1 MQYKKILLTG
11 IVCLLLQAL
20 SAQQKNPTGTITGV
34 VRDKSG
40 APISHCTI
48 SIKGSK
54 IVTTANEQGQFELQ
68 HVPVGN
74 KTVEFSAV
82 GFSAIQKKV
91 TVTEGTVTEMSVQA
105 TAIETTLETVSV
117 IGRSSTQL
125 ANRQAYNIT
134 AIDAK
139 QLHNSTLDLSHTL
152 DRVSGVRVRESG
164 GVGSSFNFSLNG
176 FSGNQVRFF
185 LDGVPMDN
193 FGSSFQIN
201 NIPIN
206 FADRIEVYK
215 GVVPIWLGSDA
226 LGGAVNIIT
235 GNKYRNYVD
244 VSYSYGSFNTHR
256 SSINT
261 AFTTRKGFTIQLNAF
276 QNYSD
281 NNYKVTLDVADI
293 HTGRYYPNTTVRRF
307 HDQYHNETLVTNI
320 GFVNKKWAD
329 KFLVGITL
337 GKNSKEIQ
345 TGARMVSVFGAWN
358 RNGNIVMPS
367 LKYQKR
373 DFVVKGLD
381 VVVNANYNL
390 GSEQNIDTA
399 FRRYDWFGNYKQY
412 DGVGGERSRTM
423 YKFKNNIGLATT
435 TLAYKINDQHS
446 VAINNVY
453 SSFNRKGRDELYPN
467 DDKYQ
472 QPQRTNKNILGF
484 SYKYDYKEKWS
495 IMAFGKHL
503 FQQAHTRVSY
513 NPSGNY
519 GDVAYKDQNNDISKL
534 GYGIATSYFLTPAL
548 QLKASYERSNRLPE
562 NEEMFGDLIN
572 QESNFNLKPERS
584 DNFNLGAH
592 YAFKLNE
599 SHRVAIS
606 ASGIY
611 RRATD
616 FIYFR
621 LNNNQSMLVAD
632 NLAGVRNTGG
642 EGEIRYSYKS
652 WFAAGV
658 NFTYQNIINKRK
670 YEPGQ
675 TGVSIVYNDRMP
687 NLPFMFGNADASV
700 YFKNVWKQGDNLS
713 IGYNLLYVHA
723 FYLYWPS
730 LGSSGNKY
738 GIPKQLAHDINF
750 IYTLKNGRYNIGLE
764 CKNITNDQLYD
775 NFSLQKPGRGFY
787 GKLRYFFAR

>member
-1 MQYKKILLTG
+1 MQYIKILVTGVFCLYFQLLT
-11 IVCLLLQAL
+11 
-20 SAQQKNPTGTITGV
+20 AQQKTATGTISGTVKDKNGV
-34 VRDKSG
+34 PV
-40 APISHCTI
+40 PHCSVI
-48 SIKGSK
+48 LKAFRL
-54 IVTTANEQGQFELQ
+54 VTTANEQGYFIL
-68 HVPVGN
+68 HNVPAGN
-74 KTVEFSAV
+74 ATVEFSAV
-82 GFSAIQKKV
+82 GFGVVQQKV
-91 TVTEGTVTEMSVQA
+91 TVREGATTELSVE
-105 TAIETTLETVSV
+105 TTTIETTLETVSV
-117 IGRSSTQL
+117 IGRTTTQL

-176 FSGNQVRFF
+176 FSGNQVKFF

-235 GNKYRNYVD
+235 GNKYKNYVD

-256 SSINT
+256 SSVNAAVT
-261 AFTTRKGFTIQLNAF
+261 SKKGFTVQLSAF

-281 NNYKVTLDVADI
+281 NNYKVTLDVSDI
-293 HTGRYYPNTTVRRF
+293 NTGKYYPNTTVPRF
-307 HDQYHNETLVTNI
+307 HDRYHNETLVTNI
-320 GFVNKKWAD
+320 GIVDKKWAD
-329 KFLVGITL
+329 KLLVGITL
-337 GKNSKEIQ
+337 GKNDKEIQ
-345 TGARMVSVFGAWN
+345 TGARMVSVFGLWK
-358 RNGNIVMPS
+358 RRGNIVMPA
-367 LKYQKR
+367 LKYQKK
-373 DFVVKGLD
+373 DLIIKGLD

-412 DGVGGERSRTM
+412 EGPGSERERTM
-423 YKFKNNIGLATT
+423 LKFRNNIGLGTATIS
-435 TLAYKINDQHS
+435 YKINDHHS
-446 VAINNVY
+446 VAVNNVY
-453 SSFNRKGRDELYPN
+453 STFNRKGSDELFPG

-472 QPQRTNKNILGF
+472 QPQKTNKNVLGF
-484 SYKYDYKEKWS
+484 SYKYDYKQKWS

-503 FQQAHTRVSY
+503 LQYAHTRTSY
-513 NPSGNY
+513 NPTGNY
-519 GDVAYKDQNNDISKL
+519 GDVAYQDQNNDISKL
-534 GYGIATSYFLTPAL
+534 GYGIATSYFITPAL

-572 QESNFNLKPERS
+572 TESNFYLKPEQS
-584 DNFNLGAH
+584 NNINLGLH
-592 YAFKLNE
+592 YSFKLNDD
-599 SHRVAIS
+599 HRFAVA
-606 ASGIY
+606 AGAIY
-611 RRATD
+611 RRARD
-616 FIYFR
+616 FIYYRF
-621 LNNNQSMLVAD
+621 NTNQSKLFAD

-652 WFAAGV
+652 WLSVGA
-658 NFTYQNIINKRK
+658 NFTYQHIINKRK
-670 YEPGQ
+670 YEDGF
-675 TGVSIVYNDRMP
+675 TEVSLVYNDRMP
-687 NLPFMFGNADASV
+687 NLPFMFGNADAAV
-700 YFKNVWKQGDNLS
+700 YFRNVWKKGDNLS
-713 IGYNLLYVHA
+713 IGYNMLYVHA

-730 LGSSGNKY
+730 LGISKDKY
-738 GIPKQLAHDINF
+738 GIPQQIAHDLNI

-764 CKNITNDQLYD
+764 CKNLTNDQLYD

-787 GKLRYFFAR
+787 GKLRYFFAK